1 MKRHRWYMS
10 RYHIDIFKHLGLF
23 KIYLQRNY
31 GTSVDFLDRL
41 QGLALRIDLL
51 PLRWFVFW
59 SAMSVNLTLLRMFTV
74 REFLSALL
82 QPKIV

>member
-1 MKRHRWYMS
+1 MS
-10 RYHIDIFKHLGLF
+10 RYHIDIFKRLGLF
-23 KIYLQRNY
+23 KIYLQRNC

-59 SAMSVNLTLLRMFTV
+59 SARSVNLTLLRMFTV